1 MNSKRTIVIYHAG
14 CPDGF
19 GSAWSFWK
27 KYGNGIEYFPA
38 SHGEEPPDVS
48 GKDVFIV
55 DFSYKRESLIK
66 MNDQSN
72 SLVLLDHHVSAEKDV
87 GDLDFCNFDMNHS
100 GAYLSWQ
107 YLFGSDNI
115 PPLISYIEDRDLWK
129 WELPNSESILSA
141 IDSYPRDFKVWDDL
155 NDMLCLDH
163 TSENASWGFEK
174 LKAEG
179 CAILR
184 YKQNLLDSLVK
195 NRFDA
200 KILDFNIPMINAPF
214 FQSELASILSEGE
227 SFAAAYYF
235 NGDSYRVSL
244 RSRDDGEDVSEIAT
258 KFGGGGHRCAAAFN
272 IDSIDSFVLK
282 DGE

>member
-1 MNSKRTIVIYHAG
+1 MKNNILVIYHG
-14 CPDGF
+14 DCPDGF

-27 KYGNGIEYFPA
+27 KYGNSIGYYSA
-38 SHGEEPPDVS
+38 NHGENPPDVS

-55 DFSYKRESLIK
+55 DFSYKRDCLIK
-66 MNDQSN
+66 MSKESS
-72 SLVLLDHHVSAEKDV
+72 SLVLIDHHVSAEKDL

-100 GAYLSWQ
+100 GAYLSWKH
-107 YLFGSDNI
+107 LFGDDNV

-141 IDSYPRDFKVWDDL
+141 IDSYPKDFAVWDEL
-155 NDMLCLDH
+155 NDMLHLDH

-184 YKQNLLDSLVK
+184 YKQNLLNSLVK
-195 NRFDA
+195 NKFEG

-214 FQSELASILSEGE
+214 FQSELASMLSEGE

-235 NGDSYRVSL
+235 NGESYRVSL
-244 RSRDDGEDVSEIAT
+244 RSKEDGEDVSEIAI
-258 KFGGGGHRCAAAFN
+258 KFGGGGHKCAAAFN
-272 IDSIDSFVLK
+272 IDSIKGFVLK
-282 DGE
+282 NGE